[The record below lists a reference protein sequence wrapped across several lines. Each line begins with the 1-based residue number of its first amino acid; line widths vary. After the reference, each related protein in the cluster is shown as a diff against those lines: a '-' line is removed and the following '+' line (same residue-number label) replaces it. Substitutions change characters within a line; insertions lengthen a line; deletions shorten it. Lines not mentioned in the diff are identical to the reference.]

1 MMIHHTL
8 GRWPEGA
15 WYGEP
20 QGALELMQ
28 QSANQQAYA
37 KQVLKWAAQMQ
48 RDRAI
53 EIHPVELH
61 A

>member
-20 QGALELMQ
+20 QGALELIQ
-28 QSANQQAYA
+28 QSKAQRVWA
-37 KQVLKWAAQMQ
+37 KQVLEAMAREQ
-48 RDRAI
+48 RETAM